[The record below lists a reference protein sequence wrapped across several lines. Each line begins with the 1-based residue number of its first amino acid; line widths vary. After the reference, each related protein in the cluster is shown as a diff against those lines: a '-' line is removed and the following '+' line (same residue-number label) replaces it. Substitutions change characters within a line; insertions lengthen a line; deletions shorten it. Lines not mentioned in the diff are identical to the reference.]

1 MEDFIYFFTFQDAS
15 VAFVVLGI
23 TLLGI
28 GSAYVGTYSFL
39 DKKALLGD
47 AISHAVLPGICLG
60 FILAGEKNPFYIVSG
75 AFFSGALATFLISWL
90 RSQTKLSEDTIIAS
104 ILSIFFGFGIVLL
117 TVIQKSGNPE
127 MAGLNQFIFGNA
139 IAILE
144 EDLYLYGGLAL
155 FIILTLTLFQKE
167 FNLLVF
173 NPDFG
178 KSIGYPMG
186 TIRFIFNILLILAVV
201 TGIQAI
207 GVVLMAAL
215 LITPGAAARF
225 WTDRMGILLVLAGI
239 FSTISGIMGTYIS
252 FILPQMP
259 TGPWVVVF
267 LSLVALFSF
276 MFAPKKGILSRYLA
290 RNKYLNKIHQDHLLK
305 ILFKASENGHNFLSI
320 EEIYHSYPIASTK
333 NNSSINTLIKKRLIA
348 KNERIIILTE
358 SGISE
363 ARRIVRLHRL
373 WELYLNESMNIAA
386 DHVHDSAEKM
396 EHLLTP
402 EIEAYLERGLN
413 FPKLDP
419 HQETIPRDTDDI

>member
-15 VAFVVLGI
+15 VAFVVIGI

-60 FILAGEKNPFYIVSG
+60 FILAGEKNPIYIITG
-75 AFFSGALATFLISWL
+75 AFLSGGVATFLISWL
-90 RSQTKLSEDTIIAS
+90 RSQTKLNEDTIIAS

-144 EDLYLYGGLAL
+144 EDLYLYGGLAI
-155 FIILTLTLFQKE
+155 FIILILTLFRKE

-186 TIRFIFNILLILAVV
+186 TIRFIFNVLLILAVV

-225 WTDRMGILLVLAGI
+225 WTDRLGVLLVLAGV
-239 FSTISGIMGTYIS
+239 FSTVAGILGTYVS
-252 FILPQMP
+252 FVLPQMP

-276 MFAPKKGILSRYLA
+276 LFAPKKGILSRYLA
-290 RNKYLNKIHQDHLLK
+290 RNQYLSKIHQDHLLK
-305 ILFKASENGHNFLSI
+305 ILFKATESGRNFLSI
-320 EEIYHSYPIASTK
+320 EEIYESYPITSSK
-333 NNSSINTLIKKRLIA
+333 NDSSINKLGMRGLIA
-348 KNERIIILTE
+348 KNQRLIILTE

-363 ARRIVRLHRL
+363 AKRIVRLHRL

-402 EIEAYLERGLN
+402 ELEAYLEKGLN

>member
-1 MEDFIYFFTFQDAS
+1 MEDFLYFFTFQDAS
-15 VAFVVLGI
+15 IAFVVIGI

-60 FILAGEKNPFYIVSG
+60 FILAGEKNPIYIVSG
-75 AFFSGALATFLISWL
+75 AFASGALATFLISWL
-90 RSQTKLSEDTIIAS
+90 RSNTKLSEDAIIAS

-144 EDLYLYGGLAL
+144 EDLYIYGGLAL
-155 FIILTLTLFQKE
+155 VIIIILTLFQKE
-167 FNLLVF
+167 FSLLVF

-178 KSIGYPMG
+178 KAIGYPMEL
-186 TIRFIFNILLILAVV
+186 IRLIFNVLMILAVV
-201 TGIQAI
+201 IGIQAI

-225 WTDRMGILLVLAGI
+225 WTDRLGILLILAGI
-239 FSTISGIMGTYIS
+239 FSAVSGILGTYVS
-252 FILPQMP
+252 FVLPQMP
-259 TGPWVVVF
+259 TGPWVVVC
-267 LSLVALFSF
+267 LSLLALISF
-276 MFAPKKGILSRYLA
+276 LFAPKKGVISRYVA
-290 RNKYLNKIHQDHLLK
+290 RNTYLKKTHQDHVMKMLY
-305 ILFKASENGHNFLSI
+305 KALEEGKKFLII
-320 EEIYHSYPIASTK
+320 EEIYQAFPHQSGKSNK
-333 NNSSINTLIKKRLIA
+333 SIHRLIKKGLIT
-348 KNERIIILTE
+348 KNERVIILTD
-358 SGISE
+358 SGKSE
-363 ARRIVRLHRL
+363 AKRIVRLHRL
-373 WELYLNESMNIAA
+373 WELYLNESMNIAP
-386 DHVHDSAEKM
+386 DHVHDSAEQL

-402 EIEAYLERGLN
+402 ELETLLEKRLN

-419 HQETIPRDTDDI
+419 HQENIPRDTDDI